1 MHAIPRFMVVL
12 GLVVGGCAPD
22 DETGGG
28 VEVRAAADGLDAPL
42 DATPDAAG
50 QTIYFLTHRT
60 GGPALLKVEGGA
72 PVELAAGLGAGARS
86 LAIAGD
92 GSALA
97 VADGGLERVATA
109 DGARSRIAEAEDFDV
124 RGVDV
129 VRDGGVDTVFFTGVD
144 PADGEVGVFRA
155 PLAGGAV
162 EVVSK
167 GFGAADLDGLTRAAD
182 GSVYVSDL
190 TGKLWR
196 ARAGEAPEAVLTD
209 IRVGDPAGVA
219 LTRDGSTLLI
229 SSLSDAGTSQ
239 VILLDTQA
247 STTSVFDDVI
257 GENRASGGVHRAQDV
272 DVFAWADVTS
282 GDRGTVFRVEFK

>member
-1 MHAIPRFMVVL
+1 MVAL
-12 GLVVGGCAPD
+12 GLVVVGCAPD
-22 DETGGG
+22 EETGGG
-28 VEVRAAADGLDAPL
+28 VLVRVAADGLDAPL

-50 QTIYFLTHRT
+50 RTIYFLTHQA
-60 GGPALLKVEGGA
+60 GGRALLRVEDGA
-72 PVELAAGLGAGARS
+72 PVELAAGLGAAARS

-109 DGARSRIAEAEDFDV
+109 DGARGRIAEAEDFDV

-129 VRDGGVDTVFFTGVD
+129 VREGGVETIFFTGVD

-167 GFGAADLDGLTRAAD
+167 GFGAADLDGLARAAD
-182 GSVYVSDL
+182 GTLYVSDL
-190 TGKLWR
+190 MGALWR
-196 ARAGEAPEAVLTD
+196 ARTGEAPEAVLTD

-219 LTRDGSTLLI
+219 LTRDESTLLI
-229 SSLSDAGTSQ
+229 SSLSDAGASQ
-239 VILLDTQA
+239 VVLLDTA
-247 STTSVFDDVI
+247 ALTTGVFDGGGI
-257 GENRASGGVHRAQDV
+257 GENRASGGVHRARDV
-272 DVFAWADVTS
+272 DVFAWADVTA
-282 GDRGTVFRVEFK
+282 GAHGTVYRVEFE